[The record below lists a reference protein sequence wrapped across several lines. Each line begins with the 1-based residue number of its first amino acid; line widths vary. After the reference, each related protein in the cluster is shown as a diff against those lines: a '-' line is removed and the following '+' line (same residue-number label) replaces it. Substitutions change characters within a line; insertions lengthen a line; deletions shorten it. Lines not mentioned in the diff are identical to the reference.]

1 MKNEIK
7 DTIEFVGINAG
18 GVVLS
23 LSTLDAIL
31 RTSILLATLTY
42 SIIKIYKL
50 NNKKHE

>member
-7 DTIEFVGINAG
+7 DTLEFVGINAG
-18 GVVLS
+18 GIVLS
-23 LSTLDAIL
+23 LSSLDAIL